1 MLVAAAAAAAALRA
15 VYYNNSTRFNDIT
28 AADGAAAVV
37 VAYTHANYI
46 CVMCL
51 CGRRVCVCRLRGGAV
66 EAIVRAISY
75 VTTLCCKRIV

>member
-51 CGRRVCVCRLRGGAV
+51 CGRRVCVHVGCVGAPSK
-66 EAIVRAISY
+66 RSY
-75 VTTLCCKRIV
+75 VQYPT